1 MSSVTRQAQAQ
12 FGWGDVGNNRQLA
25 MQLPQEADRR
35 ISREDARE
43 ADIAAGDLD
52 MHPVVAPFGCGRLVD
67 VQGGSEWHVSSEGFL
82 NASSGCLLGRT
93 ESVASVATLSP
104 FANIGIPG
112 RCA

>member
-1 MSSVTRQAQAQ
+1 MFARQSFAKLLLADPL
-12 FGWGDVGNNRQLA
+12 GTCQLSLKA
-25 MQLPQEADRR
+25 LKQPDRR

-43 ADIAAGDLD
+43 ADIATGDLD

-93 ESVASVATLSP
+93 ESVASVAALSP